1 MSAES
6 EDAPATPLTTLHLF
20 GHGPAERSFLEAWTA
35 GRLHHAWLL
44 TGPRGVG
51 KATLAYRMARF
62 VLSGVGAEAGAD
74 GLFGSA
80 APASL
85 DVDPENHA
93 ARLMAAG
100 SHPGLKVLER
110 IQNDKG
116 KLAKEISVD
125 QVRAL
130 IPFLGTT
137 PADGGWRVVIVDA
150 ADDMNRAAANALLKM
165 LEEPPVRTLF
175 VLVSHAP
182 GRLLPTIRSRC
193 RRLVLAPLEPASV
206 HAALR
211 SVRPD
216 LATAEIERLV
226 PIAQGCP
233 GRALRFAGLDI
244 EGLESA
250 LDLLA
255 RTGDPDGALAL
266 NLAAMLSAAAAQPR
280 YEAFLEL
287 VPERLATMA
296 EEADPADLAR
306 LVSLWEKARDLAG
319 AAVPLALDPRSVV
332 FELSRIVASASVRT
346 SNLV

>member
-1 MSAES
+1 MTN
-6 EDAPATPLTTLHLF
+6 PNLF
-20 GHGPAERSFLEAWTA
+20 GHAASERSFLDAWST

-51 KATLAYRMARF
+51 KATLAYRIARF
-62 VLSGVGAEAGAD
+62 VLSGGGAGEAD
-74 GLFGSA
+74 GLFGGA
-80 APASL
+80 GPKSL
-85 DVDPENHA
+85 EVDPEHHA

-110 IQNDKG
+110 AENDKG
-116 KLAKEISVD
+116 KLAKEIGVD

-193 RRLVLAPLEPASV
+193 RRLVLAPLEAASV
-206 HAALR
+206 HAALQ
-211 SVRPD
+211 SVRPE
-216 LATAEIERLV
+216 LTSAEIEQLV

-244 EGLESA
+244 QGLEKA
-250 LDLLA
+250 LDLLV
-255 RTGDPDGALAL
+255 RTGDPSGALAME
-266 NLAAMLSAAAAQPR
+266 LAGVLSAAAMQSR

-287 VPERLATMA
+287 VPERLATLA
-296 EEADPADLAR
+296 EEAETADLAR

-319 AAVPLALDPRSVV
+319 AAVPLALDPKSVV
-332 FELSRIVASASVRT
+332 FELSRIVAMASVRS